1 MNNTRISIS
10 KNDLENAAREGSMSP
25 LDVEPLWQALS
36 KSQARLASS
45 TNPGVV
51 SVGSAASGF
60 DLAQLF
66 WYGGGTLIM
75 IALGFFMALA
85 QSSYGSGAT
94 FGLSI
99 LYSVGFALLG
109 DRLLK
114 QGARAPAGVLFT
126 VAVLL
131 VPLAADAGM
140 SLMQVFGY
148 AHAQAHAVTLELL
161 TVGVALLALM
171 RARTSILTA
180 PIYGTLWLLSLTL
193 AWIFTSSSDGGF
205 LGFFSDYNHYNVV
218 SMVTG
223 LVLLLSA
230 VVVDSRFGRGL
241 AGQGNDYSWWGYL
254 FGVAAFW
261 IPLSLLDSGGEL
273 GKFIYF
279 LINLLL
285 MVSSVVLARRV
296 LLLFG
301 AVGSIYYVGHI
312 LGNFLSNSFSLSLA
326 LIALG
331 VGIIYL
337 GIQYRKHQASV
348 EAAILGCVPD
358 GLRRVLPRRR

>member
-1 MNNTRISIS
+1 M
-10 KNDLENAAREGSMSP
+10 KARCRP
-25 LDVEPLWQALS
+25 
-36 KSQARLASS
+36 S
-45 TNPGVV
+45 TSNR
-51 SVGSAASGF
+51 SGTADSTF

-66 WYGGGTLIM
+66 WYGGGTLIT

-85 QSSYGSGAT
+85 QESYGYGAT

-99 LYSVGFALLG
+99 LYSAGFALLG

-131 VPLAADAGM
+131 VPLGVDAGM
-140 SLMQVFGY
+140 NLMHVFDY
-148 AHAQAHAVTLELL
+148 SHVQAHALTLELI
-161 TVGVALLALM
+161 TVGVALLALR
-171 RARTSILTA
+171 RAGTSLLTA
-180 PIYGTLWLLSLTL
+180 PVYGTLWLMSLTL
-193 AWIFTSSSDGGF
+193 AWIFTNSDDGSFLSLFSGF
-205 LGFFSDYNHYNVV
+205 NHYNGV
-218 SMVTG
+218 SMATG

-241 AGQGNDYSWWGYL
+241 AGEGKDYSWWGYL

-279 LINLLL
+279 VINLVL

-301 AVGSIYYVGHI
+301 AIGGIYYVGH
-312 LGNFLSNSFSLSLA
+312 FLATFLTNSFSLSVAMILVG
-326 LIALG
+326 L
-331 VGIIYL
+331 GIISL

-358 GLRRVLPRRR
+358 GLRKVLPKRR